1 MNNPIYAPKGR
12 AKEYGDYALN
22 IYTGCPHGCYYC
34 FAPGVLCKDRE
45 RFHADVRPRDG
56 LVEATK
62 KQLASG
68 GIKGKTIHLCFTCDP
83 YPAGIDT
90 SVTRKIIKAI
100 KDSGNHVQLLTKA
113 GQEATR
119 DLDLLDCFDWFGVSY
134 AGYEPWEA
142 YEHTQSEPN
151 AAPPAQRLA
160 ALEEA
165 HKRGV
170 RTWISLEPV
179 LNARDALSLLEL
191 PFSYIDR
198 YKIGKL
204 NHHLSTIDWK
214 EFGHKAEEICKRKEY
229 DYYIKDDL
237 RKEMEILTE

>member
-1 MNNPIYAPKGR
+1 MNNPIYVPKGK

-34 FAPGVLCKDRE
+34 FAPSVLRKDRE
-45 RFHADVRPRDG
+45 LFKCDVRPRDG
-56 LVEATK
+56 LVSAVTN
-62 KQLASG
+62 QLHLQKISDA
-68 GIKGKTIHLCFTCDP
+68 TIHLCFTCDP
-83 YPAGIDT
+83 YPAGTDT

-113 GQEATR
+113 GQEAIR
-119 DLDLLDCFDWFGVSY
+119 DFDLLDCFDWFGVTY

-142 YEHTQSEPN
+142 FRHTESEPH
-151 AAPPAQRLA
+151 AAPPAERLDS
-160 ALEEA
+160 LEEA
-165 HKRGV
+165 HNRGI

-179 LNARDALSLLEL
+179 LNARDVLSLLKL
-191 PFSYIDR
+191 KFPCIDR

-204 NHHLSTIDWK
+204 NYHPSDIDWRA
-214 EFGHKAEEICKRKEY
+214 FGMEAEGICKSNGY

-237 RKEMEILTE
+237 RAAMQSGR